1 MTEGETK
8 NCGACKTPLIHVK
21 ITSTWNNKTEE
32 KLQWQNQSNNKA
44 HFKWAGED
52 QDGKAK
58 YNCMIP
64 PTTTQSP
71 EQVVKESMEQPK
83 PEPKESVNLHIKLTG
98 PFDEA
103 ELITRWASDRAY
115 KMVMSEVYDFS
126 KLTPQEKSAL
136 GQKTGMLTRCLVDTT
151 IELMKIHGIK
161 SNYGADALD

>member
-21 ITSTWNNKTEE
+21 IVSNWNGKTEE
-32 KLQWQNQSNNKA
+32 KLQWQNVADSKA
-44 HFKWAGED
+44 HFKWAGEGT
-52 QDGKAK
+52 DGKAK
-58 YNCMIP
+58 YNCTMP
-64 PTTTQSP
+64 QVTTQTP
-71 EQVVKESMEQPK
+71 EQVVQKSMEQPK
-83 PEPKESVNLHIKLTG
+83 PEPKESVNLHVKVAG

-115 KMVMSEVYDFS
+115 KMVMSEVYDYS

-161 SNYGADALD
+161 SNYGSDSK

>member
-21 ITSTWNNKTEE
+21 IVSTWNNKTEE
-32 KLQWQNQSNNKA
+32 KLQWQNVENNKA

-58 YNCMIP
+58 YNCMLP
-64 PTTTQSP
+64 QPTTNTAQ
-71 EQVVKESMEQPK
+71 ETIQETVETPK
-83 PEPKESVNLHIKLTG
+83 PKKEPVNLHIKVAG

-115 KMVMSEVYDFS
+115 KITMAEVYDYS

-151 IELMKIHGIK
+151 LKLMEIHGIK
-161 SNYGADALD
+161 SDYGASS

>member
-21 ITSTWNNKTEE
+21 VISTWNGKSEE
-32 KLQWQNQSNNKA
+32 KLQWQNQSDSRP

-58 YNCMIP
+58 YNCMMP
-64 PTTTQSP
+64 QVTQTP
-71 EQVVKESMEQPK
+71 ESIVQEPVEQPK
-83 PEPKESVNLHIKLTG
+83 SEPKKSVNLHVKVAG

-103 ELITRWASDRAY
+103 ELITRWASERAY
-115 KMVMSEVYDFS
+115 KITMAEVYDFS

-161 SNYGADALD
+161 TKYGADNND